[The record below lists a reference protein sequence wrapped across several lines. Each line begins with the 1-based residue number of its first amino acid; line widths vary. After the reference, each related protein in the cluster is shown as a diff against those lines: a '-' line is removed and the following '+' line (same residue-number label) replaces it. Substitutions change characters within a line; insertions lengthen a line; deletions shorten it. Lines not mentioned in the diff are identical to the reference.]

1 MHMKNSNSI
10 KKNQDR
16 LPLSYETKPSSQSTS
31 VVRSY
36 VKAYGQVIEL
46 KDYRVKWLAKIVY
59 SSQFELLIAFV
70 ILVNAV
76 CLALLTMPSI
86 EPVVKDTLSQL
97 DTFALYIY
105 AVELV
110 MRIVSYGARPW
121 EFFRQGWN
129 VFDFSIVMLSLGV
142 FGGEA
147 IILRLLRIF
156 RLIRI
161 FRFLPEVR
169 VLTSSIVKSL
179 PPLMSVGVLI
189 FLALFIYGMAGVYV
203 FGEKL
208 PDSWG
213 NITLALTSLF
223 ILLTLEN
230 FPNYLEEAVEVSPW
244 ALPFF
249 LSYIFV
255 VVFTVLNVLIGIVLN
270 AMDEAR
276 EENKQRKEQIKQL
289 DQIVHE
295 VDDITADGQ
304 VTKEEIV
311 GLRTKLQLME
321 EILHEKRVEKDSR

>member
-1 MHMKNSNSI
+1 MTM
-10 KKNQDR
+10 
-16 LPLSYETKPSSQSTS
+16 TS
-31 VVRSY
+31 PTPDKRNF

-46 KDYRVKWLAKIVY
+46 KSYRIKWLSRIVY
-59 SSQFELLIAFV
+59 SSQFELVIAFV

-76 CLALLTMPSI
+76 CLALLTMPNI
-86 EPVVKDTLSQL
+86 EPAVKDTLTQL
-97 DTFALYIY
+97 DTFALYLY

-110 MRIVSYGARPW
+110 MRMISYGSKPW

-129 VFDFSIVMLSLGV
+129 VFDFAIVVLSFGI
-142 FGGEA
+142 FGGET

-189 FLALFIYGMAGVYV
+189 FLALFIYGMAGVYI
-203 FGEKL
+203 FGEML

-276 EENKQRKEQIKQL
+276 EENSQRKKQIRQL

-295 VDDITADGQ
+295 VDDITADGE
-304 VTKEEIV
+304 VTKEEIE
-311 GLRTKLQLME
+311 GLRTKLKLME
-321 EILHEKRVEKDSR
+321 EILHEKSEERDSK